1 MWNPF
6 RSKKK
11 KQLKKALQN
20 LRNLHEMVGI
30 LDNWARHGLIFWRRK
45 DNILIIEEPV
55 ALLKLAEGRK
65 GFLKFLNQIAVWQS
79 SQLIDEA
86 YETHRIKV
94 ETEAVRK
101 AQRKFANLTKA
112 DIMRIRQ
119 EARENLPMLPI
130 EQLDYIK
137 EFDIFVVRASAPS
150 APDATEESG
159 QLLALGH
166 YDGEKVEMAMYDD
179 IKLNLQSDRNEQSE
193 K

>member
-6 RSKKK
+6 RRKNKH
-11 KQLKKALQN
+11 LKEVQDLAA
-20 LRNLHEMVGI
+20 MIGI
-30 LDNWARHGLIFWRRK
+30 FEILSRRGVVFWRKK
-45 DNILIIEEPV
+45 DNILIIEEYF
-55 ALLKLAEGRK
+55 AMLKMAEGRE
-65 GFLKFLNQIAVWQS
+65 GFLKFLNQVAVWQS
-79 SQLIDEA
+79 SKLIDEA
-86 YETHRIKV
+86 YETHSIKV

-101 AQRKFANLTKA
+101 AQRKYANLTKA

-119 EARENLPMLPI
+119 EARENMQMLPL

-150 APDATEESG
+150 AQDATEESG

-179 IKLNLQSDRNEQSE
+179 IKHNLMNSNDD
-193 K
+193 